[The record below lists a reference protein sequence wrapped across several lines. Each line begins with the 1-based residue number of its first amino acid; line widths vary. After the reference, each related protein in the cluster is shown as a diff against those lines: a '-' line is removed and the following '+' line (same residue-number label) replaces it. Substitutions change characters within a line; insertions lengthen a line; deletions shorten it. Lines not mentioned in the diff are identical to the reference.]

1 MIEAVSKKGNERR
14 EVWMNRHSIEEFVFS
29 SKVVKQ
35 ASASSR
41 KTWLSLG
48 STNQRNEMLGVMS
61 YLLFYLIQDR

>member
-41 KTWLSLG
+41 KTWLRIDESKK
-48 STNQRNEMLGVMS
+48 
-61 YLLFYLIQDR
+61 